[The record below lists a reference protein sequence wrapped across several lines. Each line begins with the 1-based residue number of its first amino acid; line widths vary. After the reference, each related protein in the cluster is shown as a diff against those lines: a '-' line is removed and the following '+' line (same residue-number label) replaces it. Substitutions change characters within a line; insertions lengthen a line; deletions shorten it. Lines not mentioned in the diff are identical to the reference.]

1 MDSTPK
7 KILFLCT
14 GNSCRSI
21 LAEAILQQRGSPRF
35 QAFSAGS
42 HPKRTVHPLAIAL
55 LKKLRYET
63 ASFRSK
69 SWDEFI
75 GSSAPKLDI
84 VITVCG
90 NAAAET
96 CPVWIGAPLQTHWG
110 IEDPAD
116 AVGSQ
121 DEIETAFQLA
131 YDRLFQR
138 ITAFL
143 EISVENLSSSD
154 LKVALDKIG
163 HEGVL

>member
-1 MDSTPK
+1 MPK
-7 KILFLCT
+7 KILVLCT

-21 LAEAILQQRGSPRF
+21 LAEAILQRQGAPRF
-35 QAFSAGS
+35 QTFSAGS
-42 HPKRTVHPLAIAL
+42 HPKGTVNPHAIAL
-55 LKKLRYET
+55 LKKLGYDT
-63 ASFRSK
+63 THFRSK

-75 GSSAPKLDI
+75 GTSAPKLDI

-90 NAAAET
+90 NAASET

-121 DEIETAFQLA
+121 VEIEAAFQLA

-143 EISVENLSSSD
+143 ELSSENLSSSD
-154 LKVALDKIG
+154 LKAALDKIG
-163 HEGVL
+163 HEGNL